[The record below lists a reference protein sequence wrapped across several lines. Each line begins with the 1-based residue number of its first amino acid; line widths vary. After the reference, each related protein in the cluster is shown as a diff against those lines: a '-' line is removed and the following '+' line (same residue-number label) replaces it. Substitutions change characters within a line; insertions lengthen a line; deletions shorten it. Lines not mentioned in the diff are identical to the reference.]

1 MGKVRR
7 LLPIAC
13 TLVGEAAN
21 NRWVEWQELLS
32 GGSAHKTDGQLTLA
46 FRRSLV
52 SADRLRSL
60 VAAERQCCGFVD
72 WDLEERGTELLITVR
87 GEPDG
92 LRAIAESFGV

>member
-1 MGKVRR
+1 MGQMRR

-21 NRWVEWQELLS
+21 DRWVEWQGLLS
-32 GGSAHKTDGQLTLA
+32 GGSAHKTDGQLTVA
-46 FRRSLV
+46 FPRSFV
-52 SADRLRSL
+52 SADRLRAL

-72 WDLEERGTELLITVR
+72 WNLEERGTDLVITVR

-92 LRAIAESFGV
+92 LRAIAESFGL